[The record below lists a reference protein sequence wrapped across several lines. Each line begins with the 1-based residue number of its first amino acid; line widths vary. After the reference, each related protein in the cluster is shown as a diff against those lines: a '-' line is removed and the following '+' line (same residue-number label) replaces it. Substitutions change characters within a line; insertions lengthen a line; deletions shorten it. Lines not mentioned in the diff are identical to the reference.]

1 MIRFLSIKYQ
11 KPIAWILY
19 VVFSLQTVFPMA
31 AYSSVGVH
39 FILPTVKKSGNIKD
53 YLFPVK
59 DKLLFADTYPASQEI
74 ALPSESEISF
84 SSVKALD
91 NVKMPDIKSSFK
103 TDGPGPGQ
111 PEMNSFQSVNT
122 TNMVDLFT
130 GDFSYNI
137 PLLDVGGYPV
147 NIHYTGGI
155 SMDQD
160 ASWVGLGWNIN
171 PGTISRSMR
180 GIPDDF
186 NGQDSIARTQH
197 IKPNKTVGVTVGG
210 DLEAFGL
217 PINVDASL
225 GVFKNNYNGWGLE
238 TGINAPINS
247 GSHSSGP
254 LSGGLSLTN
263 NSQTGLNISPSISVN
278 LGKHDQD
285 LNGKSTLSTNF
296 NSRTGIAALQ
306 LNTQVRANNDITKKL
321 SNALHVSEG
330 SFPVSSSISFAT
342 PAYVPTISMPYTST
356 QFAFTVKAG
365 SEHWGGHP
373 NIYINGY
380 VSQQEIKPEDVHQ
393 SLPAYGY
400 LYYSLAN
407 NKPDALLDVNRE
419 KETQFNAKTSPMIA
433 IPQYTYDL
441 YSISGE
447 GTGGMFRPYRGD
459 VGFVGDHAMRTKSNT
474 YNGSVD
480 LGFGQIF
487 HVGTDFIPTIA
498 NTQNGIWQNSAQNAI
513 NKYIGFQKSDSTFQ
527 EVYFRNPGEKTS
539 NSLAYY
545 NAIGGDTLMRIKLTG
560 SKSNILASNAFT
572 LVKNTK
578 PVGEVTINAR
588 PGKLRDKRTQVITY
602 LTAQEASLYGLDKT
616 IKSYNE
622 NTIPLGNCSDAF
634 TPLPRIDA
642 IHKKHHI
649 SEIDVTNADGRR
661 YVYGLPAYN
670 VEQKEVTFSVDKET
684 DTDNINKGLVRYI
697 PGTDNSVRN
706 SKGKDNYF
714 TQDSMP
720 GFAHDFLLTG
730 ILSPDYVD
738 ITGDGITQD
747 DIGDAVKFN
756 YTEVYGPSNNYF
768 DWRAPYQENMANYNE
783 GLKTYSRDDKG
794 TYLYGK
800 KEVWY
805 LNSIESKTM
814 IAVFK
819 IKNDR
824 LDSKA
829 VKGENGGYNSSKGL
843 RRLDE
848 IDLYTKADL
857 ISNGT
862 KAKPVKA
869 VHFAYSYRLC
879 PGIDPGMNGSAKL
892 TLDSIW
898 FSYNGNYKGKVN
910 PYVFHYSP
918 DANGN
923 PKEDYNPSYNSKNYD
938 RWGNFKNPA
947 DNPGNMS
954 NVDFPYSV
962 QDSAI
967 AAKYASAWQ
976 LTDIQ
981 LPSSG
986 RLKITYE
993 SDDYAYVQNRR
1004 AMQLFKIAGFG
1015 SGPAATPGNMIYTSS
1030 SADNYYL
1037 FVNSDVPLTDLS
1049 DLRSKYF
1056 GNGDTVYFKVAVKM
1070 PADMWGSGYEFVP
1083 GYGEIADLGIT
1094 AGIPNQFWIR
1104 LKPIDGE
1111 SPVTK
1116 AAIQFL
1122 RLNLPSKAYPGSE
1135 VGNDLDFGAAV
1146 KMLASSFREIQNAV
1160 NGFDKNARK
1169 KGFCQTADLSR
1180 SFVRLTNPGF
1190 KKYGGGSRVK
1200 RVELFDNWN
1209 KMTGQK
1215 ESSYGQEYSYTT
1227 TEEINGQAITISS
1240 GVASYEPAI
1249 GNDENP
1255 FHEPI
1260 SYAEKL
1266 APLAPTNYMFVE
1278 EPVCESFF
1286 PSASVGYSKVTVRTI
1301 NRKAKSANG
1310 WDETTFYT
1318 TKDFPTLVDYTVL
1331 DDYSKKRYNPK
1342 LSALLKIN
1350 AKNYLTLSQGFR
1362 IQLNDMNGKM
1372 KSQASYA
1379 ETDSLHPVKAT
1390 YYYYKE
1396 DDPKSFQKHLNNVV
1410 PVVDSINGHINSKG
1424 IIGEDIEV
1432 MVDLREQS
1440 SKTTSQQFS
1449 PNVDL
1454 IPFFWFPLPIPS
1466 FWPLPQV
1473 EQTRFR
1479 SAATVKVI
1487 QRYGI
1492 LDSVVVIDKGSI
1504 VSTKN
1509 LIYDAETGDV
1519 IVSRTNNEFNDPVY
1533 NFNYPAYWA
1542 YSGMGPA
1549 YQNIDA
1555 VFYHKGIMCVNGKLF
1570 YNHLSRSDF
1579 PATKFFES
1587 GDELWVHS
1595 DGTIPIDPGCEVD
1608 NIDVSGKSKKLWVMD
1623 AAKANENDRGL
1634 YLIDAAGV
1642 PYSGVIDSLKIIRSG
1657 KRNMVQASAGSV
1669 VCLTNPV
1676 REITP
1681 GNFKIVIDSNSQVLH
1696 TSATVYRDLWKV
1708 ENSLYQKDTTV
1719 YVLQN
1724 MPTAYIPVSVTNFR
1738 RYDPKSGI
1746 SDSYITNSSFL
1757 AASYEYLRY
1766 RNLFGCKSIDLY
1778 TKSSLTFDLSS
1789 LGAGAIITNASINL
1803 MPKVPKGYWSEF
1815 SNCRDDS
1822 YNWNNATTFYRNT
1835 TSAATI
1841 SRITQDRPLSSWDP
1855 TTSYE
1860 SFFLTSLH
1868 SINVNTNSINQPLN
1882 LTNLVQDMVNNPNYG
1897 LMFQSTTNT
1906 HNGNHYTFDYLSF
1919 CATNQPN
1926 INYPNCDY
1934 SGGQTFQK
1942 AQVSPLASSGGVSC
1956 SCSGLV
1962 LTVDYKQLV
1971 DSTYQVCRQNIV
1983 DSATNPYRWG
1993 MLGNWRVDRAYTY
2006 YGDRKEID
2014 ATDTIT
2020 NIRKEGTLRAF
2031 SPFWQMTTNALIANP
2046 DTSKWVWNSAISL
2059 YNRKGFEIE
2068 NYDPLGR
2075 YNSGLYGYNETLPV
2089 AVSQNGKYREEL
2101 FDGFEDYDY
2110 KAQNCVLCPSPK
2122 EFDFVKDN
2130 AHVSISDNQSH
2141 TGLYSLKINAGFQ
2154 AGLTVPITPVNSDSS
2169 GSYLGFKIDSTG
2181 VYDTTIVGQGKGIT
2195 GTYVGYRSI
2204 FGYVYCGSTTP
2215 NVRIDTTIAFNWDAT
2230 PPFSTLCNSY
2240 YTVTWD
2246 GFIQAPATGNFV
2258 FYGSS
2263 DYMIFLKI
2271 NNQTLFPG
2279 NATGQSPPFHMAAG
2293 VLYPITVQY
2302 TYNNSQHSSVKLSW
2316 TGPGI
2321 SIPDIVP
2328 KKYLYPQNMVTADTI
2343 GSIIKDLKKWCIRG
2357 ENVKQHNLIRP
2368 AFSPL
2373 QGDHLALSAWVR
2385 IDATDCNT
2393 IPALDNIINVSFN
2406 SGGSGTSVS
2415 LKRTGVRIEGWQRYE
2430 GEVLVPAEA
2439 TEMNITTSAPVA
2451 NNIFLDDIKMEPFN
2465 GSSKSFIYNPINL
2478 RLMAELDENNYAT
2491 FYEYD
2496 DDGTLIR
2503 VKKETERGIMTI
2515 QETRSALIKEE

>member
-1 MIRFLSIKYQ
+1 MIRSLSIKYQ
-11 KPIAWILY
+11 KPVAWLLF
-19 VVFSLQTVFPMA
+19 VVFCLQTVFPLA
-31 AYSSVGVH
+31 AYSSESAH
-39 FILPTVKKSGNIKD
+39 FILPAVKNSNLQN

-59 DKLLFADTYPASQEI
+59 DNLLFPDASHKIIPAQV
-74 ALPSESEISF
+74 PEIS
-84 SSVKALD
+84 SSPSKMTA
-91 NVKMPDIKSSFK
+91 NAKMPDKKRSLK
-103 TDGPGPGQ
+103 ADGPGPGQ
-111 PEMNSFQSVNT
+111 PEMQSFQSVNT
-122 TNMVDLFT
+122 SNMVDLFT

-186 NGQDSIARTQH
+186 NGQDSISRTQH
-197 IKPNKTVGVTVGG
+197 VKPNKTAGVTVGG
-210 DLEAFGL
+210 DFELVGL
-217 PINVDASL
+217 PLNVGASL

-238 TGINAPINS
+238 TGINASINS
-247 GSHSSGP
+247 GDKSSGA

-263 NSQTGLNISPSISVN
+263 NSQTGLNVSPSISVN
-278 LGKHDQD
+278 LGQQD
-285 LNGKSTLSTNF
+285 EDLHGKSTLSTNF

-306 LNTQVRANNDITKKL
+306 LNTQVRADNDFTRKL
-321 SNALHVSEG
+321 SNALQANVASIPI
-330 SFPVSSSISFAT
+330 SASISFAT

-365 SEHWGGHP
+365 TEHWATHP
-373 NIYINGY
+373 NVYINGY
-380 VSQQEIKPEDVHQ
+380 VSQQEIKSEDVRQ

-447 GTGGMFRPYRGD
+447 GTGGMFRPYRGEI
-459 VGFVGDHAMRTKSNT
+459 GYVGDHAMRTKSTT

-480 LGFGQIF
+480 LGFGQLF
-487 HVGTDFIPTIA
+487 HVGSDFVPIIA
-498 NTQNGIWQNSAQNAI
+498 NTQNGIWQNSVQTAI
-513 NKYIGFQKSDSTFQ
+513 NNYIRFQKSDSTFQ

-545 NAIGGDTLMRIKLTG
+545 NAIGDDALMRIKLAG
-560 SKSNILASNAFT
+560 SKTIVAANAFT

-578 PVGEVTINAR
+578 PVGEITINAR
-588 PGKLRDKRTQVITY
+588 PVKQRDKRTQVITY
-602 LTAQEASLYGLDKT
+602 LTAQEASQYGLDKT
-616 IKSYNE
+616 IKSYSE

-634 TPLPRIDA
+634 TTLPRIDA

-649 SEIDVTNADGRR
+649 SEIDVTNTDGRR

-684 DTDNINKGLVRYI
+684 STDNINKGLVSYN
-697 PGTDNSVRN
+697 PGVDNSVRN
-706 SKGKDNYF
+706 SKGKDSYF

-738 ITGDGITQD
+738 VTGDGITQD

-819 IKNDR
+819 IKDDR
-824 LDSKA
+824 LDSRA
-829 VKGENGGYNSSKGL
+829 VKGENGGYNHSKGL

-857 ISNGT
+857 IANGD

-869 VHFAYSYRLC
+869 VHFVYSYRLC
-879 PGIDPGMNGSAKL
+879 PGIDAGTSGSAKL

-898 FSYNGNYKGKVN
+898 FSYNANYKGKVN

-938 RWGNFKNPA
+938 RWGNFKDPA

-954 NVDFPYSV
+954 NVDYPYSV
-962 QDSAI
+962 QDSAA
-967 AAKYASAWQ
+967 AAKYAAAWQ

-993 SDDYAYVQNRR
+993 SDDYAYVQNKR
-1004 AMQLFKIAGFG
+1004 AMQLFRIAGFG
-1015 SGPAATPGNMIYTSS
+1015 SGPASTPGNMIYTSS

-1037 FVNSDVPLTDLS
+1037 FVHSDIPLNDLS
-1049 DLRSKYF
+1049 DLRIKYF
-1056 GNGDTVYFKVAVKM
+1056 GNSDTVYFKVAVKM
-1070 PADMWGSGYEFVP
+1070 PTDMWGSGYELVP
-1083 GYGEIADLGIT
+1083 GYGVIADLGLT
-1094 AGIPNQFWIR
+1094 TGNPHQFWIR

-1135 VGNDLDFGAAV
+1135 VGNDLDFAAAV
-1146 KMLASSFREIQNAV
+1146 KMLASGFREIQNAV
-1160 NGFDKNARK
+1160 NGFDNNARK
-1169 KGFCQTADLSR
+1169 KGYCQSADLSR

-1215 ESSYGQEYSYTT
+1215 EASYGQEYNYTT
-1227 TEEINGQAITISS
+1227 TEEINDQTITISS

-1255 FHEPI
+1255 FHQPI
-1260 SYAEKL
+1260 PYAEKL
-1266 APLAPTNYMFVE
+1266 APLAPVSYLFVE

-1318 TKDFPTLVDYTVL
+1318 SKDFPTQVDYTVL
-1331 DDYSKKRYNPK
+1331 DDYSKKPYKPF
-1342 LSALLKIN
+1342 LPQLLKLN

-1372 KSQASYA
+1372 KSQASYP
-1379 ETDSLHPVKAT
+1379 ETDSLHPVKAS

-1396 DDPKSFQKHLNNVV
+1396 DDPNAFQKHLNNIV
-1410 PVVDSINGHINSKG
+1410 PVVDSLNGHINPNG
-1424 IIGEDIEV
+1424 IIGKDIEV
-1432 MVDLREQS
+1432 MIDMREQS
-1440 SKTTSQQFS
+1440 SKTTSSQLS
-1449 PNVDL
+1449 PNFDA
-1454 IPFFWFPLPIPS
+1454 IPFPFFIPFIVLPS
-1466 FWPLPQV
+1466 HWPLPQR
-1473 EQTRFR
+1473 EETMFR

-1492 LDSVVVIDKGSI
+1492 LDSVVVIDKGSV

-1509 LIYDAETGDV
+1509 LVYDGETGDV

-1549 YQNIDA
+1549 YQNIGA
-1555 VFYHKGIMCVNGKLF
+1555 VFYHKDIMCVNGKLF
-1570 YNHLSRSDF
+1570 NISDRSDF
-1579 PATKFFES
+1579 PAKKFFES
-1587 GDELWVHS
+1587 GDELWVRS
-1595 DGTIPIDPGCEVD
+1595 TGATPYDPNCTIS
-1608 NIDVSGKSKKLWVMD
+1608 NIDFSTQPKKLWVMD
-1623 AAKANENDRGL
+1623 AAKAADGDKGL

-1657 KRNMVQASAGSV
+1657 KRNMVQASAGSI
-1669 VCLTNPV
+1669 VCLSNPV
-1676 REITP
+1676 RETTP
-1681 GNFKIVIDSNSQVLH
+1681 GNFKIVIDTSSRVIH
-1696 TSATVYRDLWKV
+1696 TSATAYKDLWKV
-1708 ENSLYQKDTTV
+1708 ENSLYQKDTVVQVYKTFTV
-1719 YVLQN
+1719 YPIINATTFRYKAVH
-1724 MPTAYIPVSVTNFR
+1724 TVSDETIVKVT
-1738 RYDPKSGI
+1738 
-1746 SDSYITNSSFL
+1746 TNSPNIGSSFEGQGSKNCTL
-1757 AASYEYLRY
+1757 GS
-1766 RNLFGCKSIDLY
+1766 
-1778 TKSSLTFDLSS
+1778 TKSVSLSTKTILYFDTTLIP
-1789 LGAGAIITNASINL
+1789 AGAIILSASL
-1803 MPKVPKGYWSEF
+1803 SMSPKLPVDLWTQFESIGIGCSNTFDFYDWSEA
-1815 SNCRDDS
+1815 
-1822 YNWNNATTFYRNT
+1822 NNYYLGE
-1835 TSAATI
+1835 SAAKL
-1841 SRITQDRPLSSWDP
+1841 SRITDDWNNQTPYITFQ
-1855 TTSYE
+1855 TTDTNHVDVSYNNY
-1860 SFFLTSLH
+1860 TSLNCTAL
-1868 SINVNTNSINQPLN
+1868 I
-1882 LTNLVQDMVNNPNYG
+1882 QDMVTHDTKYG
-1897 LMFQSTTNT
+1897 MMFELKEHQDGVN
-1906 HNGNHYTFDYLSF
+1906 FLDF
-1919 CATNQPN
+1919 CARDSVNANNVNNSNCTSPVQYKTYASPN
-1926 INYPNCDY
+1926 ASVDDELPCD
-1934 SGGQTFQK
+1934 
-1942 AQVSPLASSGGVSC
+1942 C
-1956 SCSGLV
+1956 SAPQLQI
-1962 LTVDYKQLV
+1962 TYKILV
-1971 DSTYQVCRQNIV
+1971 DSTYKVCRQNIV
-1983 DSATNPYRWG
+1983 DSAANPYRWG

-2006 YGDRKEID
+2006 YSDRSESN
-2014 ATDTIT
+2014 AADTIT
-2020 NIRKEGTLRAF
+2020 NIRKEGTLREF
-2031 SPFWQMTTNALIANP
+2031 SPFWQMTDSVLVANP

-2068 NYDPLGR
+2068 DYDPLGR

-2089 AVSQNGKYREEL
+2089 AVSQNSKYRQEL
-2101 FDGFEDYDY
+2101 FDGFEDYNY
-2110 KAQNCVLCPSPK
+2110 KAQNCVLCPSPR
-2122 EFDFVKDN
+2122 EFDFAKDN
-2130 AHVSISDNQSH
+2130 SHVSVSDSQSH
-2141 TGLYSLKINAGFQ
+2141 TGLYSLKINAGYQ
-2154 AGLTVPITPVNSDSS
+2154 SALTVPISTVNADTSL
-2169 GSYLGFKIDSTG
+2169 GYLSFRVDSTAF
-2181 VYDTTIVGQGKGIT
+2181 YDTTIAGKGTGIT
-2195 GTYVGYRSI
+2195 GSYYGYMHIGIDECGTNTTIVRVDTIIGFSW
-2204 FGYVYCGSTTP
+2204 GST
-2215 NVRIDTTIAFNWDAT
+2215 R
-2230 PPFSTLCNSY
+2230 PFSSLCDRH
-2240 YTVTWD
+2240 YTVTWN
-2246 GFIQAPATGNFV
+2246 GFIQAPVSGNFI
-2258 FYGSS
+2258 FYGNS
-2263 DYMIFLKI
+2263 DYMISLKFD
-2271 NNQTLFPG
+2271 NQTLFSG
-2279 NATGQSPPFHMAAG
+2279 NEVGVSSPIPLSAG
-2293 VLYPITVQY
+2293 KLYPVTVQY
-2302 TYNNSQHSSVKLSW
+2302 TYNNSHNAFARLSW
-2316 TGPGI
+2316 SGPGI
-2321 SIPDIVP
+2321 AAQTVP
-2328 KKYLYPQNMVTADTI
+2328 KIYLYPQDMNSSDTT
-2343 GSIIKDLKKWCIRG
+2343 GSILSDLKKWCIRAN
-2357 ENVKQHNLIRP
+2357 NVKQHNIIRP

-2373 QGDHLALSAWVR
+2373 QGDRLTLTGWVK
-2385 IDATDCNT
+2385 IDAADCNT
-2393 IPALDNIINVSFN
+2393 MPALDNVINVSFN

-2430 GEVLVPAEA
+2430 GEVLVPAAA
-2439 TEMNITTSAPVA
+2439 TAMYITIAAPSD

-2465 GSSKSFIYNPINL
+2465 GSSKAFIYNPVNL
-2478 RLMAELDENNYAT
+2478 RLMGELDENNYAT

-2515 QETRSALIKEE
+2515 QETRSALLKDE